1 MFCFPFVTF
10 YYDNLFL
17 NGYLNNSLQT
27 TKKKKNHSKNYNTKF
42 NIDMKPTPTFS
53 KSDYQFLRELIL
65 KSKNSTNT
73 KEANQLSQELDRAVI
88 SKESELDGSIIRINS
103 LVTIE
108 DVKANKQM
116 KIQIVLPS
124 SADVKQSKISI
135 LAPLSV
141 AIIGFKENDEV
152 DWELPAGIKT
162 LKIIAVDNSAVHHS

>member
-1 MFCFPFVTF
+1 
-10 YYDNLFL
+10 
-17 NGYLNNSLQT
+17 
-27 TKKKKNHSKNYNTKF
+27 
-42 NIDMKPTPTFS
+42 MKPTPTFC
-53 KSDYQFLRELIL
+53 KTDYQFLRELIS
-65 KSKNSTNT
+65 KSKNSTNA

-88 SKESELDGSIIRINS
+88 SKESELDNSIVRINS
-103 LVTIE
+103 YVTIE

-124 SADVKQSKISI
+124 YADLKQSKISI

-162 LKIIAVDNSAVHHS
+162 LKIVAVNNIAEENA

>member
-1 MFCFPFVTF
+1 
-10 YYDNLFL
+10 
-17 NGYLNNSLQT
+17 
-27 TKKKKNHSKNYNTKF
+27 
-42 NIDMKPTPTFS
+42 MKPTPTFC
-53 KSDYQFLRELIL
+53 KTDYHFLRELIS
-65 KSKNSTNT
+65 KSKNSTNA

-88 SKESELDGSIIRINS
+88 SKESELDNSIIRINS
-103 LVTIE
+103 YVTIE

-124 SADVKQSKISI
+124 SSDVKEGKISI

-162 LKIIAVDNSAVHHS
+162 LKIIAVSNTSESIS